1 MAMLLLFLQADDV
14 LVCGCGNSE
23 LSAHMYDAGFTRITN
38 VDSSRVVVD
47 MMQDKYTQQ
56 EYPGMICTYRNLNIV
71 CSNCTAT
78 RCRVYWMHC
87 NRLHLY

>member
-1 MAMLLLFLQADDV
+1 VIFVDVMALLLCVQADDV

-38 VDSSRVVVD
+38 VDSSRVAID

-56 EYPGMICTYRNLNIV
+56 EYPGMTCKWQAFRFQAIQR
-71 CSNCTAT
+71 
-78 RCRVYWMHC
+78 
-87 NRLHLY
+87 